1 MELKI
6 NLWVVFL
13 RVKVKENLLRDA
25 QHFTLS
31 ETTARLLQ
39 EDADG
44 RRFRVQADAQE
55 GSKGAEEPQGKMR
68 EETKYSK
75 NRKEPDDPRSHSLF

>member
-1 MELKI
+1 MEPKI
-6 NLWVVFL
+6 NLWVVL
-13 RVKVKENLLRDA
+13 LQVKVKENLLRDA
-25 QHFTLS
+25 QHLTLS
-31 ETTARLLQ
+31 ETTARLLH

-44 RRFRVQADAQE
+44 GFRVQADAQE
-55 GSKGAEEPQGKMR
+55 GSKGAGEPEGKMP